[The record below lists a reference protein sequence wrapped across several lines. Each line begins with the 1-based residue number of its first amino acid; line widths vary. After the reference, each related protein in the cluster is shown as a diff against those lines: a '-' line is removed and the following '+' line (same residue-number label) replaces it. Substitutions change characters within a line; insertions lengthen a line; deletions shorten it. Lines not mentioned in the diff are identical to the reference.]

1 MMFLLRRPPSRRP
14 SRSPATVFAAV
25 VTAVLATVGL
35 AACGSDGDSDAADG
49 SDGSGGSGVSITH
62 ALGTAEIPENPERVV
77 TLGQGSAET
86 ALSLG
91 VVPVGM
97 EEYPW
102 AADASGYL
110 PWIREEL
117 EKEHVAEDDYPELID
132 AGDGGVNVEQIAK
145 LDPDVI
151 LAPWSGITQDQYNDL
166 SALAPTVAYPE
177 KPWTIDWKDQI
188 TTVATAL
195 GQKDRAADLIGGID
209 DRFAAVRDDHPE
221 FGEHDFAFIYN
232 QGADGNLG
240 VFLPT
245 EQRSAMVANL
255 GLRVAPFVEQMKS
268 NEKEG
273 TDSAEFSMEEAS
285 RLNDVDVLFT
295 FYSDDANRREMEAQP
310 VYGDIAAIRRGSVV
324 APTDNAFVT
333 ASSII
338 NPLTVPWS
346 IDRYVPMIGDALT
359 HVG

>member
-1 MMFLLRRPPSRRP
+1 MTLLCRHSPSRRASGAP
-14 SRSPATVFAAV
+14 LTALAAV
-25 VTAVLATVGL
+25 LSAVLATVGL
-35 AACGSDGDSDAADG
+35 TACGSDDGGDHGAD
-49 SDGSGGSGVSITH
+49 SSGVSITH
-62 ALGTAEIPENPERVV
+62 ALGTAVIPEIPERVV

-86 ALSLG
+86 AMSLG

-102 AADASGYL
+102 AADDSGYL

-117 EKEHVAEDDYPELID
+117 EKEHVAADDYPELID

-151 LAPWSGITQDQYNDL
+151 LAPWSGITQDQYDDL

-188 TTVATAL
+188 STVATAL
-195 GQKDRAADLIGGID
+195 GQKDRADNLIGGIN
-209 DRFAAVRDDHPE
+209 DRFAAVRDEHPE
-221 FGEHDFAFIYN
+221 FGDHDFAFIYN
-232 QGADGNLG
+232 QGAGGNLG

-245 EQRSAMVANL
+245 EQRSAMVENL
-255 GLRVAPFVEQMKS
+255 GFRVAPFVEQMKG

-273 TDSAEFSMEEAS
+273 TDSAEFSMEQAS
-285 RLNDVDVLFT
+285 RLNDVDMLFT
-295 FYSDDANRREMEAQP
+295 FYSDEGNRREMEAQP

-346 IDRYVPMIGDALT
+346 IDRYVPMIGDALR